1 MADDSNSR
9 YADWKAYEYNPSTV
23 AAAIFMLLFLL
34 STVLHSY
41 QLFRTRTWFFI
52 PVVIGGWCKLHKQI
66 RFQLF
71 YITFSLSIAEKLET
85 IVESIGYVC
94 RLISSRQSPDW
105 ALGPY
110 IIQSAFILVAPALFA
125 ASIYMELGR
134 IIVLVRGEN
143 HSVIRVNWLT
153 KIFVAG
159 DVFSFLMQSS
169 GAGLMVKSDFSKDT
183 AENII
188 VGGLFVQVIFFCL
201 FIVSAVLFQRRIGK
215 SPTDESHQLS
225 HTWRKHMY
233 ALFSTSLLILT
244 RSIVRVVEYLQGQ
257 HGYLLQHEVF
267 LYVFDAVFM
276 FSVMVIFNVLHPSE
290 INCLLGR
297 GAKMMKK
304 GGIIVSEFELRV

>member
-125 ASIYMELGR
+125 AS
-134 IIVLVRGEN
+134 
-143 HSVIRVNWLT
+143 
-153 KIFVAG
+153 
-159 DVFSFLMQSS
+159 
-169 GAGLMVKSDFSKDT
+169 AGLMVKSDFSKDT

-233 ALFSTSLLILT
+233 ALFSTSSLILT

-257 HGYLLQHEVF
+257 DGYLLQHEVF

-304 GGIIVSEFELRV
+304 GGILVGEFELRV